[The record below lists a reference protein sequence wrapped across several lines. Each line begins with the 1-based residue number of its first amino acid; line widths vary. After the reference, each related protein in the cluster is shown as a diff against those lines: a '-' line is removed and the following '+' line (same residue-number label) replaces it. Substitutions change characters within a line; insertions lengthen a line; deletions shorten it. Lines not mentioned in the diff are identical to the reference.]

1 MLEEVLETELEEPS
15 LEELSETALSELT
28 LLYASESESL
38 ALLLELNIIAAA
50 MIIIQIIMVPQ
61 IRINFLLSPVELE
74 LSDTTLV
81 FSIGIDSKGL
91 PQLLQN
97 FAESLFAV
105 PHFEHIIYSQPI

>member
-1 MLEEVLETELEEPS
+1 MNETVELIVFALELEE
-15 LEELSETALSELT
+15 SELKVSV
-28 LLYASESESL
+28 LE
-38 ALLLELNIIAAA
+38 LLLESEATLLLLEIITKAAA
-50 MIIIQIIMVPQ
+50 MIIIQTIIVPQ

-105 PHFEHIIYSQPI
+105 PHFEHIIYSQPT